1 MTQRLSSKRFAA
13 GISLIEMMIAMVIG
27 LVLMLGVI
35 QVFSAS
41 RTASMLAEGNA
52 RAQENGR
59 FALDFLQRD
68 IRMAGHFGCVNDQA
82 HFVRGEG
89 DPVVTT
95 GATSGSGHPLD
106 FSISIQGYEAPNTKP
121 TTPSSSLK
129 IGENWAVPANLPASI
144 TKLNPR
150 GGSDILVLRFLAP
163 EGVPITTLTTGS
175 NSIVGFNATA
185 GSRLTEG
192 GQTAPNLFGVADC
205 AHATVFKG
213 TYASGQVTAT
223 GTNLSN
229 YSTRPSGQ
237 AMLYRAESL
246 VYYVGTSATSGEPA
260 LMRARS
266 NGVDDYGMPEEL
278 VEGIENMQLLFG
290 LDQTV
295 NMSNTSPPLGN
306 ISTQAIAS
314 DVSTAT
320 DATAAGQWRRVGQVQ
335 VGILARSPAPAAAER
350 ATSAVSYPSALGVSF
365 TPPDKNDGRYRMTY
379 ESTIALRNRLFG
391 N

>member
-1 MTQRLSSKRFAA
+1 MTRRFSNQRTAA
-13 GISLIEMMIAMVIG
+13 GISLVEMMIAMVIG

-41 RTASMLAEGNA
+41 RTASMLAEGSA

-59 FALDFLQRD
+59 FAMDFLQRD

-89 DPVVTT
+89 DPAINT
-95 GATSGSGHPLD
+95 GAVSGSGHPLD
-106 FSISIQGYEAPNTKP
+106 FSISVQGYEAPNTKP
-121 TTPSSSLK
+121 PGTLTL
-129 IGENWAVPANLPASI
+129 GDTWAVPVNLPAAI

-150 GGSDILVLRFLAP
+150 GGSDILVLRYLAP
-163 EGVPITTLTTGS
+163 EGVPIKALTIGS
-175 NSIVGFNATA
+175 DSVVGFDAAA
-185 GSRLTEG
+185 GLRLTEG
-192 GQTAPNLFGVADC
+192 GQAAPNVFGVADC

-213 TYASGQVTAT
+213 TYASGKVTAT

-237 AMLYRAESL
+237 AMIYRAESL
-246 VYYVGTSATSGEPA
+246 VYYVGTSVTSGEPA

-266 NGVDDYGMPEEL
+266 NGVDDYGTPEEL

-314 DVSTAT
+314 DVSTAV

-335 VGILARSPAPAAAER
+335 VGILARSPAPSTAER
-350 ATSAVSYPSALGVSF
+350 PATALSYPSALGVSF
-365 TPPDKNDGRYRMTY
+365 APPAQTDSRYRMTY

>member
-1 MTQRLSSKRFAA
+1 M
-13 GISLIEMMIAMVIG
+13 
-27 LVLMLGVI
+27 
-35 QVFSAS
+35 
-41 RTASMLAEGNA
+41 
-52 RAQENGR
+52 
-59 FALDFLQRD
+59 DFLQRD

-89 DPVVTT
+89 DPAINT
-95 GATSGSGHPLD
+95 GAVRGSGHPLD
-106 FSISIQGYEAPNTKP
+106 FSISVQGYEAPSTKP
-121 TTPSSSLK
+121 PGTLTL
-129 IGENWAVPANLPASI
+129 GDTWAVPVNLPAAI

-150 GGSDILVLRFLAP
+150 GGSDILVLRYLAP
-163 EGVPITTLTTGS
+163 EGVPIKALTTGS
-175 NSIVGFNATA
+175 DSVVGFDATA
-185 GSRLTEG
+185 GLRLTEG
-192 GQTAPNLFGVADC
+192 GQAAPNVFGVADC

-213 TYASGQVTAT
+213 TYASGKVTAT

-266 NGVDDYGMPEEL
+266 NGVDDYGTPEEL

-290 LDQTV
+290 LDQTADI
-295 NMSNTSPPLGN
+295 SSTSPPLGN
-306 ISTQAIAS
+306 IITQAIAS
-314 DVSTAT
+314 DVSVKT
-320 DATAAGQWRRVGQVQ
+320 DSTAAGQWRRVGQVQ
-335 VGILARSPAPAAAER
+335 VGILARSPTTSTAER
-350 ATSAVSYPSALGVSF
+350 PATALSYPSALGVSF
-365 TPPDKNDGRYRMTY
+365 APPTQTDGRYRMTY